1 MTLENKKLLTVR
13 ETVIILVAVVS
24 IVTGYVT
31 QKFTTDAKLARIE
44 SRLTAYMDANQK
56 DTKYYE
62 TRLQTLELQVQS
74 LQLGF
79 QKMQIEM
86 AELKAKL

>member
-13 ETVIILVAVVS
+13 ETLIILGAVVS
-24 IVTGYVT
+24 IVVGYVT
-31 QKFTTDAKLARIE
+31 QKFTTDAKLNSIE
-44 SRLTAYMDANQK
+44 SSLVAYMEANKK
-56 DTKYYE
+56 DSKYYE